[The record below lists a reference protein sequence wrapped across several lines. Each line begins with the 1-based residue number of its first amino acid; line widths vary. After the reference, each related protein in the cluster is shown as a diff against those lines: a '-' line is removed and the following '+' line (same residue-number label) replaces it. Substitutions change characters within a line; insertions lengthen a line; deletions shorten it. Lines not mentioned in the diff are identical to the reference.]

1 MTDPLD
7 QFMAQVRRHPVLT
20 HEEQAEI
27 GQRYMETKDPALRN
41 RLITA
46 NLRLVVKIAK
56 EYKSRDVLDLVQEGA
71 FGLCEAVDRW
81 DPTRGV
87 HLTTYAS
94 WWVRAFIL
102 ARILRDVR
110 LVKIGTTEMERKVFF
125 RWPKLQGLSDEEISQ
140 SVGMNP
146 RQVAD
151 MRQRLAVGE
160 CSLDTPWEGG
170 RTIAEEL
177 AAPGPAMDEQIAD
190 AELLD
195 MFRQSLREFA
205 EQLPQTERFV
215 FDGRMAGRTL
225 AEIGED
231 MGLSRERVRQ
241 IEAKIR
247 RRLMPALKEALGTH
261 EL

>member
-1 MTDPLD
+1 
-7 QFMAQVRRHPVLT
+7 
-20 HEEQAEI
+20 
-27 GQRYMETKDPALRN
+27 
-41 RLITA
+41 
-46 NLRLVVKIAK
+46 
-56 EYKSRDVLDLVQEGA
+56 
-71 FGLCEAVDRW
+71 
-81 DPTRGV
+81 
-87 HLTTYAS
+87 
-94 WWVRAFIL
+94 
-102 ARILRDVR
+102 
-110 LVKIGTTEMERKVFF
+110 
-125 RWPKLQGLSDEEISQ
+125 
-140 SVGMNP
+140 
-146 RQVAD
+146 
-151 MRQRLAVGE
+151 
-160 CSLDTPWEGG
+160 
-170 RTIAEEL
+170 
-177 AAPGPAMDEQIAD
+177 MDEQIAD